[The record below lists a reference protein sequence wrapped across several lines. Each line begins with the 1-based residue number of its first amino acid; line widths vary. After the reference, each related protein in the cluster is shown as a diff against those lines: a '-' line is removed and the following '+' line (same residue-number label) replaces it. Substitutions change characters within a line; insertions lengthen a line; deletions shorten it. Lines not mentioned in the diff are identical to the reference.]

1 MEVESIF
8 KTIEKVVPFL
18 ANYENWVKWL
28 VSIWIILTAIV
39 LVSFLF
45 PKKTSQK
52 ESQTQINPNP
62 NKSLVMENIDVKK
75 WEMTGDV
82 VIDRVLKDLNQLEKK
97 GKSNISQTELATI
110 LKPLFTRPAF
120 YGIREENW
128 KYFLYPLCKT
138 RTILEF
144 YVPYFESPNIRANI
158 NKAIKLMVVLQND
171 VAEIY
176 GVSFSITE
184 HINRYINSSKGFI
197 DNMPNREFEPDYKF
211 FDDRDKTIRKI
222 KTILNEAGIAEK
234 Y

>member
-1 MEVESIF
+1 MEVENIF
-8 KTIEKVVPFL
+8 KTIEKVIPFL

-45 PKKTSQK
+45 PKKISGK
-52 ESQTQINPNP
+52 ESQNEINPNT
-62 NKSLVMENIDVKK
+62 NKLVVMENIDVKK

-82 VIDRVLKDLNQLEKK
+82 VIDRVLKDLNELEKK
-97 GKSNISQTELATI
+97 GKSNISQAKLAAT

-144 YVPYFESPNIRANI
+144 YVSYFESPSIRTNI
-158 NKAIKLMVVLQND
+158 NRAIQLMVILQND
-171 VAEIY
+171 IAEIY

-184 HINRYINSSKGFI
+184 HINRYINNSKEFI

-222 KTILNEAGIAEK
+222 KTILSEVGIAEK
-234 Y
+234 